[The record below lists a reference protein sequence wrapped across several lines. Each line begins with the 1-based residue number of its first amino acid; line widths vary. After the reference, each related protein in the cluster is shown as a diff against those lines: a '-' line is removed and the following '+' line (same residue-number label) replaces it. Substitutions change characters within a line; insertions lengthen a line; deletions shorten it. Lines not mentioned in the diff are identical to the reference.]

1 MLHYDRTVV
10 PEGIDVNKRS
20 EPKECNIYHYWYYLD
35 KVFKFQ
41 LDLCNGCHDVLM
53 ISMKL
58 SDIAILNI
66 DGADHRCVIRGISKS
81 KANIDLTKKMEHYK
95 T

>member
-41 LDLCNGCHDVLM
+41 LDL
-53 ISMKL
+53 SMKL

-81 KANIDLTKKMEHYK
+81 KANIDLTKKNG
-95 T
+95 TL